1 MEYQPVVVQAHSRPA
16 TKHSA
21 ESRYWRQ
28 FKHPVFVKEY
38 APITSIHFS
47 PTKPH
52 RYAVTAAT
60 RVQIYAPRTQKI
72 TKTISRFKDVA
83 RSGSIRQDGK
93 LVVAGDDSGLV
104 QVFDINSR
112 AILRTLDSHKQPVH
126 VTKFSTLSPTQIL
139 SCSDDT
145 TAKIWDVPS
154 QSIVSTFTSH
164 TDYVRSGQ
172 IATNNPHIV
181 LTGSY
186 DSTVRLFDSRSGQ
199 CEMVMGETSSAGA
212 TGSTPVEQ
220 VLMFPSGTVAIS
232 SAGPIIRVWDIVS
245 GGRCIRALSNHQ
257 KTVTAL
263 AFDTNAGRLLTG
275 GLDHMIK
282 VYDVSTYKVVHTMR
296 YPAPVLCLAISPDET
311 HLVAGMSDG
320 TLSVR
325 RRQTKTTESAST
337 DPLRSS
343 TFESFLDA
351 SHLGEGATRS
361 KIQSKPL
368 GSVDELRVESRR
380 IKRLRDYDKLLKS
393 FKYSAALDSVL
404 RKEVLMASKQQVPPT
419 TTFSL
424 IQELVHRDGLRT
436 ALSGRDDVLL
446 EPVLRLL
453 VKYVTD
459 PRFGA
464 MVCDIA
470 SIVIGMSSFEQNRF
484 DFQATT
490 DMYGS
495 ILGQSPLIDSLF
507 LRLRKKVAA
516 EIRFQQELVKT
527 KGALAMIFSSSVAVN
542 EI

>member
-1 MEYQPVVVQAHSRPA
+1 MEYQPVVVQTHRRPSSS
-16 TKHSA
+16 KHGT

-38 APITSIHFS
+38 APITSVHFS
-47 PTKPH
+47 PSKPH

-154 QSIVSTFTSH
+154 QSTISTFTSH

-172 IATNNPHIV
+172 ISSSNPHLV

-186 DSTVRLFDSRSGQ
+186 DSTVRLFDSRSGE
-199 CEMVMGETSSAGA
+199 CEMVMGESSAAGA
-212 TGSTPVEQ
+212 VGRAPIEQ
-220 VLMFPSGTVAIS
+220 VLMFPSGTVALS
-232 SAGPIIRVWDIVS
+232 SAGPIIRVWDIVA

-263 AFDTNAGRLLTG
+263 AFDANAGRLLTG
-275 GLDHMIK
+275 ALDQMIK
-282 VYDVSTYKVVHTMR
+282 VYDVSSYKVVHTMR
-296 YPAPVLCLAISPDET
+296 YPAPILCLAISPDET

-325 RRQTKTTESAST
+325 RRQTKTAEGSAADT
-337 DPLRSS
+337 LRSGM
-343 TFESFLDA
+343 FEAFLGT
-351 SHLGEGATRS
+351 SLPGVGQGTVRG
-361 KIQSKPL
+361 KVQSKPL

-380 IKRLRDYDKLLKS
+380 TKRLKDYDRLLKS

-404 RKEVLMASKQQVPPT
+404 RKQVPPT

-424 IQELVHRDGLRT
+424 IQELIHRDGLRT
-436 ALSGRDDVLL
+436 AISGRDDVLL

-453 VKYVTD
+453 VKYVAD
-459 PRFGA
+459 PRFGE

-470 SIVIGMSSFEQNRF
+470 GIVI
-484 DFQATT
+484 
-490 DMYGS
+490 DMYTP

-507 LRLRKKVAA
+507 LRLRKKVAT
-516 EIRFQQELVKT
+516 EVQFQKELVKT
-527 KGALAMIFSSSVAVN
+527 KGALNMIFSSAIS
-542 EI
+542 ITGT